1 MFGWVQESNNKINKV
16 SVKKPLG
23 NPKKDPILI
32 GTFTFK
38 KASIFKA
45 CAQNLI
51 NRNGRVNGEFYVDSC
66 INDALLLGYKC
77 HIFDVD
83 HYFSWG
89 TPNELRTFEYWQS
102 CFHKW
107 KSHEYSWSRYPWK
120 DDLSNVFEP
129 EHLKEINPKLP
140 LFNNA

>member
-1 MFGWVQESNNKINKV
+1 M
-16 SVKKPLG
+16 
-23 NPKKDPILI
+23 
-32 GTFTFK
+32 
-38 KASIFKA
+38 
-45 CAQNLI
+45 
-51 NRNGRVNGEFYVDSC
+51 DSC

-77 HIFDVD
+77 HVFDVD

-107 KSHEYSWSRYPWK
+107 KSHEYSWSRDPWK
-120 DDLSNVFEP
+120 DDLTNVFEP

-140 LFNNA
+140 LFNNAKK